1 MIRDREFQ
9 GISIVVICVAIVLVV
24 GVGAV
29 ASEPAETDVVTAA
42 QETTTEDGETDTVS
56 IQNLSAPEQVQ
67 IGENFTVSAD
77 VVNEDDRRVIQRVT
91 YRIGGNVISSKLA
104 QISPNNTTT
113 VVFNVTNTSD
123 FPAGTFTHGVFTDG
137 AEATANLT
145 LTTAEETTP
154 EETTTPEEATPE
166 TTTPEE
172 TTPEE
177 TTPEEAQTASVTFEQ
192 QTSNGTAVVVNSV
205 TAPEG
210 GFVVVHDT
218 GLLQGNVTESIVG
231 TSEFIESGTQEN
243 VTIELDEPLNE
254 SQRLIAVVYRD
265 SNENQEFDYVSS
277 GRTADGPYTQPDGPQ
292 AVNDIANVTVEN
304 DEEE

>member
-9 GISIVVICVAIVLVV
+9 GTSIVVICVALLVV
-24 GVGAV
+24 GAGAV

-42 QETTTEDGETDTVS
+42 QETTTEDGETDTIS

-77 VVNEDDRRVIQRVT
+77 VVNEDDSGVIQRVT
-91 YRIGGNVISSKLA
+91 YRIGGNVISSELA

-123 FPAGTFTHGVFTDG
+123 FPAGTFTHGVFIDG

-154 EETTTPEEATPE
+154 EETTTPEEA
-166 TTTPEE
+166 
-172 TTPEE
+172 
-177 TTPEEAQTASVTFEQ
+177 QTASVTFEQ
-192 QTSNGTAVVVNSV
+192 QTSNGTAVVVNTV

-231 TSEFIESGTQEN
+231 TSEFIEAGTQEN

-265 SNENQEFDYVSS
+265 SNDNQEFEYVSS

-292 AVNDIANVTVEN
+292 AINDIANVTVEN